1 MSLSVLPKTRAGMVP
16 ERIHKTGT
24 GTVQRVA
31 GLVTRTDAGL
41 VPEVGTKTGT
51 GMVPELFLVW
61 YLEIGTGKVPEMV
74 PKAPMTKLGDLI
86 VCSKPFR
93 RPSCPTPS

>member
-41 VPEVGTKTGT
+41 VPQW
-51 GMVPELFLVW
+51 ELRLVLVW
-61 YLEIGTGKVPEMV
+61 YLSCFWFGT
-74 PKAPMTKLGDLI
+74 
-86 VCSKPFR
+86 
-93 RPSCPTPS
+93 